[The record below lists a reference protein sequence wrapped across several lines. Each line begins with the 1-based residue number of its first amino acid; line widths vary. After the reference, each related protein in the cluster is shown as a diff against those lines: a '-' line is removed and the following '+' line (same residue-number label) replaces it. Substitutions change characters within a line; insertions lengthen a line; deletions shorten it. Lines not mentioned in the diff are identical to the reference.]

1 MGTVIAVSSAPR
13 GLSRALAWNF
23 YVTEETTIKYQ
34 LSNPLFVK
42 LGWTVLPVSKIMRKV
57 IEYQTNPA
65 KPHLDWYVSS
75 IVNSKSNPRFP
86 PSPILLLYITFLKR
100 INQRLLRFNEY
111 YSPMIYYGY
120 ARTRLKRNL
129 KQTLSV
135 FFFLFLSFIQFRD
148 IRFEIHPR
156 LNTSR
161 IYIYIYRVSID
172 EETRHPWNSIT
183 RNSSLNF
190 MHRRIWFCQLED
202 YRDGRIDD
210 FSSPLTSDKKRRER
224 VSPRVN
230 SRNESFVSS
239 SIENLD
245 SKNPDSPI
253 IQLEQPVPRLF
264 TIEFDRQV
272 QEIQARK
279 EAVLQRQAHLHEL
292 LRRKIGGNI
301 LPEREPCH

>member
-1 MGTVIAVSSAPR
+1 MKEYVKPIVFPYKKVVKVYEKPIGKPILSISRLSFFSPSKFPKFCRDRIGWMGTVIAVSSVPR

-100 INQRLLRFNEY
+100 INQRLLCFNEY
-111 YSPMIYYGY
+111 YSPIIYYEY

-161 IYIYIYRVSID
+161 IYIYISGFDR
-172 EETRHPWNSIT
+172 RG
-183 RNSSLNF
+183 NSS
-190 MHRRIWFCQLED
+190 
-202 YRDGRIDD
+202 
-210 FSSPLTSDKKRRER
+210 S
-224 VSPRVN
+224 V
-230 SRNESFVSS
+230 
-239 SIENLD
+239 
-245 SKNPDSPI
+245 
-253 IQLEQPVPRLF
+253 
-264 TIEFDRQV
+264 EFDHAKQLV
-272 QEIQARK
+272 KFYAS
-279 EAVLQRQAHLHEL
+279 ANL
-292 LRRKIGGNI
+292 I
-301 LPEREPCH
+301 LPARGLPRWPYRRFLVPINER